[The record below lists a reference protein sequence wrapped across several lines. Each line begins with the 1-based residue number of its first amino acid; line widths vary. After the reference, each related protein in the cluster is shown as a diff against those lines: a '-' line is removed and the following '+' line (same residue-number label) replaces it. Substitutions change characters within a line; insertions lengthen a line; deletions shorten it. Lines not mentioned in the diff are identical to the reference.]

1 MILEGIVTTLG
12 RDGEVNVAPMGP
24 IVDESMS
31 KLMLRPFQTSQTFA
45 NLKER
50 PVGVLH
56 VVDDVLLIA
65 RAAIGALTETPE
77 TFAAETIDGVVLRSA
92 CRWYEFEVA
101 SIDDSSDRAELN
113 AVVVHSGRLRDFFG
127 FNRAKHAVL
136 EAAVLA
142 TRVHMLPREEIESQ
156 FAALRVPVEKTAGPA
171 EREAFALL
179 VEHVEAYHRGE

>member
-12 RDGEVNVAPMGP
+12 RDGEINVAPMGP
-24 IVDESMS
+24 IVDESMTT
-31 KLMLRPFQTSQTFA
+31 LLLRPFQTSQTFA
-45 NLKER
+45 NLKHH
-50 PVGVLH
+50 PAGVLH

-77 TFAAETIDGVVLRSA
+77 TFRAEKIDGVVLRSA
-92 CRWYEFEVA
+92 CRWYEFEVTA
-101 SIDDSSDRAELN
+101 IDDGSDRAELN

-142 TRVHMLPREEIESQ
+142 TRVHMLPREEIASQ

-179 VEHVEAYHRGE
+179 VEYVEAHHRAE